1 MRFQFT
7 ALDGAVVIDLDRIE
21 DDRGFFARSWCRREF
36 GENGLDA
43 DFVQENVG
51 FSIAAGTMRGLHFQR
66 SPFSE
71 VKLVRCTSGAV
82 WDVAVDLRPGSPTY
96 LRSAGVEL
104 SAEHRNMLYVPEGC
118 AHGYLTLTDSA
129 EVRYL
134 TSQYYAAD
142 AVGGVRYD
150 DAALGIE
157 WPREVAVVSEQDLSW
172 PLVTT
177 PGAGLL
183 AVIILDRALASGK
196 PTGTPFVSLSSVPA
210 TWRGESRRMP
220 SRRPASRS
228 SRSPTARSER
238 AADIFAENR
247 AGIAREITTLA
258 ELEDAIARSSP
269 VVTTDPLLVCRA
281 EGVDVV
287 MDATGE
293 VDLGLE
299 VSLAAIAHG
308 KARRPRERRARRDTR
323 ACPQGARERAG
334 VVITNTDGDEPG
346 VTMNLFRYVSTIGLR
361 PVLAGNIK
369 GFIDPHRTPETQR
382 AFAESVGQGPKMI
395 TSFAD
400 GTKLSM
406 ETTLVANATGFGVAQ
421 RGMRGHR
428 CDHVKDVLSFYE
440 PEELLDGGYVDYV
453 LGAQPG
459 RERSSSATASIPSTA
474 STSGT
479 SRWARGRSTS
489 SIRRGICPRQ
499 RPA

>member
-21 DDRGFFARSWCRREF
+21 DERGFFARAWCRREF

-104 SAEHRNMLYVPEGC
+104 SAERRNMLYVPEGC

-177 PGAGLL
+177 PSAGLL
-183 AVIILDRALASGK
+183 A
-196 PTGTPFVSLSSVPA
+196 
-210 TWRGESRRMP
+210 
-220 SRRPASRS
+220 
-228 SRSPTARSER
+228 
-238 AADIFAENR
+238 
-247 AGIAREITTLA
+247 
-258 ELEDAIARSSP
+258 
-269 VVTTDPLLVCRA
+269 
-281 EGVDVV
+281 
-287 MDATGE
+287 
-293 VDLGLE
+293 
-299 VSLAAIAHG
+299 
-308 KARRPRERRARRDTR
+308 
-323 ACPQGARERAG
+323 
-334 VVITNTDGDEPG
+334 
-346 VTMNLFRYVSTIGLR
+346 
-361 PVLAGNIK
+361 
-369 GFIDPHRTPETQR
+369 
-382 AFAESVGQGPKMI
+382 
-395 TSFAD
+395 
-400 GTKLSM
+400 
-406 ETTLVANATGFGVAQ
+406 
-421 RGMRGHR
+421 
-428 CDHVKDVLSFYE
+428 
-440 PEELLDGGYVDYV
+440 
-453 LGAQPG
+453 
-459 RERSSSATASIPSTA
+459 
-474 STSGT
+474 
-479 SRWARGRSTS
+479 
-489 SIRRGICPRQ
+489 
-499 RPA
+499 